1 MEGVIHQMRNCITFL
16 QDTKQT
22 EVTWLVT
29 LKGRPGHAERS
40 LHAHD
45 PVRWLTVHVEPWT
58 LTSRTEKV
66 NKTDKK
72 LRRILSNTVDYIRE
86 EETTAVSEPQRK
98 QKPSSRYLKGTPHH
112 HHNSSLPPAHLKSS
126 SSFTHVFRQM
136 LYSFHLKNEQRT
148 EGLHIF
154 KVSLQNPGERLPSQQ
169 REKKWH
175 NSKVKWF
182 MIKKK
187 QTLVLSNTLREIQ
200 K

>member
-22 EVTWLVT
+22 EVIWLVT
-29 LKGRPGHAERS
+29 LKGKPGHAERS

-98 QKPSSRYLKGTPHH
+98 QKPSFRYLKGTP
-112 HHNSSLPPAHLKSS
+112 PPPQELTSTCPPEVKLK
-126 SSFTHVFRQM
+126 
-136 LYSFHLKNEQRT
+136 
-148 EGLHIF
+148 LHPC
-154 KVSLQNPGERLPSQQ
+154 VQTNALLLPS
-169 REKKWH
+169 EKWAENWGSPH
-175 NSKVKWF
+175 
-182 MIKKK
+182 I
-187 QTLVLSNTLREIQ
+187 
-200 K
+200 

>member
-98 QKPSSRYLKGTPHH
+98 QKPSSRYLKGTP
-112 HHNSSLPPAHLKSS
+112 PTTRAH
-126 SSFTHVFRQM
+126 
-136 LYSFHLKNEQRT
+136 FHLPTWSQAQASPMCSDKCSTPSIWRMSRELR
-148 EGLHIF
+148 
-154 KVSLQNPGERLPSQQ
+154 VSTYL
-169 REKKWH
+169 K
-175 NSKVKWF
+175 
-182 MIKKK
+182 
-187 QTLVLSNTLREIQ
+187 
-200 K
+200 